1 MESLIIFLYLSNAFP
16 ISPFLV
22 KQDQSLQSFH
32 AEILTLLIQAI
43 FLVVMMGEKGSFL
56 HLMVGVM
63 DARQLAK
70 FRPVL
75 QMHLPSWMTFFF
87 GCSRAYGVP
96 RPEIRYLSHSCDL
109 YHSYRNNGS
118 LTHCAGLGIKPAPQH
133 SKNTTDPI
141 APQQELPEWLLNVL
155 FDIHIREK
163 TTDNYLSLRT

>member
-22 KQDQSLQSFH
+22 KQDQSLPSFH

-75 QMHLPSWMTFFF
+75 QMHLPS
-87 GCSRAYGVP
+87 
-96 RPEIRYLSHSCDL
+96 
-109 YHSYRNNGS
+109 
-118 LTHCAGLGIKPAPQH
+118 
-133 SKNTTDPI
+133 
-141 APQQELPEWLLNVL
+141 
-155 FDIHIREK
+155 
-163 TTDNYLSLRT
+163 